1 MQNFQ
6 TLIILSGRKTKSKFL
21 AQPVMFCNFSKNSTK
36 IHQNMPDSNI
46 SGKDTS
52 SQIQSDRVK
61 LQLIFL
67 NANTGVIV
75 CRFRIAYGFSV
86 AKAA

>member
-1 MQNFQ
+1 
-6 TLIILSGRKTKSKFL
+6 
-21 AQPVMFCNFSKNSTK
+21 
-36 IHQNMPDSNI
+36 MPDSNI

-86 AKAA
+86 AKAAWQQANEIMVFTDVVVTDEHFDLLGYV